1 MVIDAPFLSGLQ
13 DIIATGGADATAV
26 IFDRPSGQI
35 ASALSGHSK
44 KVVILLHLLLYL
56 CFLVKLMNDNII
68 FIVGNQ
74 CEICG

>member
-1 MVIDAPFLSGLQ
+1 MFSSGITSINEQNCFACWFVVIDAPFLSGLQ

-44 KVVILLHLLLYL
+44 KVVILLIYW
-56 CFLVKLMNDNII
+56 CTSAF
-68 FIVGNQ
+68 
-74 CEICG
+74 